1 MQTLKDAMIL
11 LGALLLIASV
21 RVSRIEPVN
30 LDFIPAA
37 HAAAAPV
44 ERAVVPTE
52 IELPVAV
59 PASFPAMKGQVELDT
74 LTVEPRVLRSCE
86 TQVLRFKDSTQRE
99 VFAIA
104 IQTSPKPKAAPRACK
119 IG

>member
-1 MQTLKDAMIL
+1 MQILKDAMVL

-30 LDFIPAA
+30 LDLVPTV
-37 HAAAAPV
+37 HAAEAAPV
-44 ERAVVPTE
+44 EAAAVPTE
-52 IELPVAV
+52 IKLPVDV
-59 PASFPAMKGQVELDT
+59 PALNGQAQLDT

-86 TQVLRFKDSTQRE
+86 TQVFRFKDSEKRD
-99 VFAIA
+99 VLAIA
-104 IQTSPKPKAAPRACK
+104 IETAPKPKAAPRACK

>member
-30 LDFIPAA
+30 LDLVPAVHA
-37 HAAAAPV
+37 AEAAPVEAAAAP
-44 ERAVVPTE
+44 TE
-52 IELPVAV
+52 IKLPVAV
-59 PASFPAMKGQVELDT
+59 PVLNGQAKLDT

-86 TQVLRFKDSTQRE
+86 TQVLRFKDSTHRE

-104 IQTSPKPKAAPRACK
+104 VETGPKPKAAPRACK

>member
-1 MQTLKDAMIL
+1 MQTLKDALVL

-21 RVSRIEPVN
+21 RVSRIEPVS
-30 LDFIPAA
+30 LDLVPAV
-37 HAAAAPV
+37 HAADAAPA
-44 ERAVVPTE
+44 ESAARPIA

-59 PASFPAMKGQVELDT
+59 PAVNGQVELDT

-86 TQVLRFKDSTQRE
+86 TQVFRFEDSTKRE
-99 VFAIA
+99 VLAIA
-104 IQTSPKPKAAPRACK
+104 IQTSPKPKASPRACSK